1 LRAPEHARRQDQQ
14 DNPMI
19 RRTFLAGALLATCV
33 TLAACAAEGYDQAG
47 HSKATATFAGGC
59 FWCVEEAFD
68 AVDGVLS
75 TTSGYTGGQR
85 RNPTYEQVSSG
96 ETGHVEAVRVV
107 FDPSKVSYEKLLEV
121 FWRNVDAVDA
131 GGQFC
136 DRGSQYRAAVFYHS
150 NEQRQQAEASKADI
164 AARLGQAV
172 VTDIVA
178 AGPFYQAD
186 EYHQD
191 YYKRNPLRY
200 KFYKWN
206 CGRAQRLEALW
217 GKESAR

>member
-1 LRAPEHARRQDQQ
+1 
-14 DNPMI
+14 MM
-19 RRTFLAGALLATCV
+19 RRTFLVGALLSICV
-33 TLAACAAEGYDQAG
+33 TLAACAAEGYEQAG
-47 HSKATATFAGGC
+47 QSKATATFAGGC

-85 RNPTYEQVSSG
+85 PNPTYEQVSSG
-96 ETGHVEAVRVV
+96 ETGHIEAVRVV

-136 DRGSQYRAAVFYHS
+136 DRGGQYRAAVFYHS
-150 NEQRQQAEASKADI
+150 TEQKQQAEASKATI

-172 VTDIVA
+172 VTDIVS
-178 AGPFYQAD
+178 AGPFYPAE

-200 KFYKWN
+200 KLYKWN
-206 CGRAQRLEALW
+206 CGRAQRLEKLW
-217 GKESAR
+217 GKEPAR